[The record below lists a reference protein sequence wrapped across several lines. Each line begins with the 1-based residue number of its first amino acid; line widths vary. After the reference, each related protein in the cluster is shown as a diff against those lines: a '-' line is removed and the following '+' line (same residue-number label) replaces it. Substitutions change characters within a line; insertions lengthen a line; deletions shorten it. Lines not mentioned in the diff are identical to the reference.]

1 MENSCGIFS
10 GSFLFTNLV
19 AETRNEIIH
28 KHVVKHSKMT
38 IAYKNK
44 YLNLNL
50 IYALLFTV
58 TLFTVALNNEE
69 NWKLIIGILVPAS
82 FISKYFYQKQKKYL
96 TIEDDKIK
104 VNNIFGRE
112 INLNEI
118 LTIEKY
124 AGDYILKTGIK
135 KLKIDTTIIELVELS
150 NLNSELEKL
159 NVKWE

>member
-1 MENSCGIFS
+1 
-10 GSFLFTNLV
+10 
-19 AETRNEIIH
+19 
-28 KHVVKHSKMT
+28 MT
-38 IAYKNK
+38 IAYKKK

-96 TIEDDKIK
+96 TIENNKIK
-104 VNNIFGRE
+104 VNNIFGSE

-118 LTIEKY
+118 FTIERY

-135 KLKIDTTIIELVELS
+135 KLKIDTTIIAPVELS

>member
-1 MENSCGIFS
+1 
-10 GSFLFTNLV
+10 
-19 AETRNEIIH
+19 
-28 KHVVKHSKMT
+28 MT
-38 IAYKNK
+38 IAYKKK

-58 TLFTVALNNEE
+58 TLFTVALNSEE

>member
-1 MENSCGIFS
+1 
-10 GSFLFTNLV
+10 
-19 AETRNEIIH
+19 
-28 KHVVKHSKMT
+28 MT
-38 IAYKNK
+38 IAYKKK

-58 TLFTVALNNEE
+58 TLFTVALNSEE

-104 VNNIFGRE
+104 VNNICGRE

>member
-1 MENSCGIFS
+1 MD
-10 GSFLFTNLV
+10 L
-19 AETRNEIIH
+19 
-28 KHVVKHSKMT
+28 KMT
-38 IAYKNK
+38 IAYKKK

-58 TLFTVALNNEE
+58 TLFTVDLKSEE

-96 TIEDDKIK
+96 TIENNKIK
-104 VNNIFGRE
+104 VNNIFGSE
-112 INLNEI
+112 IKLNEI
-118 LTIEKY
+118 FTIERY

-135 KLKIDTTIIELVELS
+135 KLKIDTTIIAPVELS

>member
-1 MENSCGIFS
+1 
-10 GSFLFTNLV
+10 
-19 AETRNEIIH
+19 
-28 KHVVKHSKMT
+28 MT
-38 IAYKNK
+38 IAYKKK

>member
-1 MENSCGIFS
+1 
-10 GSFLFTNLV
+10 
-19 AETRNEIIH
+19 
-28 KHVVKHSKMT
+28 MT

-82 FISKYFYQKQKKYL
+82 FISKYFYQKQKKYI

>member
-1 MENSCGIFS
+1 
-10 GSFLFTNLV
+10 
-19 AETRNEIIH
+19 
-28 KHVVKHSKMT
+28 MT
-38 IAYKNK
+38 IAYKKK

-104 VNNIFGRE
+104 VNNMFGRE

>member
-1 MENSCGIFS
+1 
-10 GSFLFTNLV
+10 
-19 AETRNEIIH
+19 
-28 KHVVKHSKMT
+28 MT
-38 IAYKNK
+38 IAYKKK

-58 TLFTVALNNEE
+58 TLFTVALNGEE

>member
-1 MENSCGIFS
+1 
-10 GSFLFTNLV
+10 
-19 AETRNEIIH
+19 
-28 KHVVKHSKMT
+28 MT
-38 IAYKNK
+38 IAYKKK

-58 TLFTVALNNEE
+58 TLFTVDLKSEE

-96 TIEDDKIK
+96 TIENNKIK

>member
-1 MENSCGIFS
+1 MD
-10 GSFLFTNLV
+10 L
-19 AETRNEIIH
+19 
-28 KHVVKHSKMT
+28 KMT
-38 IAYKNK
+38 IAYKKK

-58 TLFTVALNNEE
+58 TLFTVALNSEE

-96 TIEDDKIK
+96 TIENNKIK
-104 VNNIFGRE
+104 VNNIFGSE

-118 LTIEKY
+118 FTIERY

-135 KLKIDTTIIELVELS
+135 KLKIDTTIIAPVELS

>member
-1 MENSCGIFS
+1 
-10 GSFLFTNLV
+10 
-19 AETRNEIIH
+19 
-28 KHVVKHSKMT
+28 MT

-104 VNNIFGRE
+104 VNNICGRE

>member
-1 MENSCGIFS
+1 
-10 GSFLFTNLV
+10 
-19 AETRNEIIH
+19 
-28 KHVVKHSKMT
+28 MT
-38 IAYKNK
+38 IAYKKK

-58 TLFTVALNNEE
+58 TLFTVTLNSEE

-150 NLNSELEKL
+150 NLNSELKKL